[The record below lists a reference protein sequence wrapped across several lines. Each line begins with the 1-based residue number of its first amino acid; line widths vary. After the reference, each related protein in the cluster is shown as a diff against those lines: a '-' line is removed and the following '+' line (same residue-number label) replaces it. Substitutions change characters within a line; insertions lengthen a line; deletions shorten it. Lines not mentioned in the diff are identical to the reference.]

1 MILDLKGI
9 VKKYNLNI
17 NGVIHCGGHYG
28 EEYDTYLELGINNQV
43 WFEPQP
49 EVFKIMESKLPN
61 NENIK
66 LINKA
71 LGNDAKKVTMYVDS
85 YNQGSSSILKPK
97 LHLDQY
103 RHIRFENEVEVD
115 LVRLD
120 DVIIEK
126 DKYNFLYMDCQ
137 GYEYEILKGASNL
150 LNNIDVIMTE
160 VNRAEVYENCGMINE
175 LDDYLNQYQFN
186 RVETSWAGGT
196 WGDAFYIKSK

>member
-17 NGVIHCGGHYG
+17 NGAIHCGGHYG
-28 EEYDTYLELGINNQV
+28 EEYNTYLELGINNQV

-49 EVFKIMESKLPN
+49 EVFQIMESKLPN

-71 LGNDAKKVTMYVDS
+71 LGNDTKKVTMYVDN

-137 GYEYEILKGASNL
+137 GYEYEVLKGASNL

-196 WGDAFYIKSK
+196 WGDAFYIKNK

>member
-71 LGNDAKKVTMYVDS
+71 LGND
-85 YNQGSSSILKPK
+85 
-97 LHLDQY
+97 
-103 RHIRFENEVEVD
+103 
-115 LVRLD
+115 
-120 DVIIEK
+120 
-126 DKYNFLYMDCQ
+126 
-137 GYEYEILKGASNL
+137 
-150 LNNIDVIMTE
+150 LNYTPDTYKRIS
-160 VNRAEVYENCGMINE
+160 E
-175 LDDYLNQYQFN
+175 LDETRDITEPVFN
-186 RVETSWAGGT
+186 PDNRKSVYDKESRVLIPASQPKTLPKGRVLS
-196 WGDAFYIKSK
+196 FSFVN